1 MKVRKK
7 PVEVEAYKID
17 SMEPLPEWLHTAIK
31 EGDIY
36 ESIIPEGLAIE
47 TLKGTMYAK
56 LDDYIIRGVHGE
68 LYSCKPDIFAE
79 TYDILQEETA

>member
-47 TLKGTMYAK
+47 TL
-56 LDDYIIRGVHGE
+56 E
-68 LYSCKPDIFAE
+68 
-79 TYDILQEETA
+79 